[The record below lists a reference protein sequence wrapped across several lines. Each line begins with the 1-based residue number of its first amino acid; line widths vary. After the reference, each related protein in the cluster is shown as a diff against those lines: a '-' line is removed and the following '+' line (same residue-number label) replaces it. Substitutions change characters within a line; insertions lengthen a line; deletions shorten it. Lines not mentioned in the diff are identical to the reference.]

1 MFFQSFE
8 NTVTTSKHQQHQ
20 KTNRMKKVVLI
31 LSLVFFGSIATAQT
45 KYEKGMEKAFS
56 LWKANKSTE
65 ASNLFE
71 RISEATPKEWLPSY
85 YAAQINIT
93 SAFGIKDKS
102 KLAQQLEKAQTQL
115 DHATSISPN
124 NPEIMV
130 LQAMLYTVWVAYD
143 GATYGMQ
150 YAPKVS
156 QIYAK
161 AYAIDQNNPRVVL
174 SKTEWD
180 MGSARYFGKDT
191 APYCKELDRAKE
203 LFENQTK
210 KDDFSPQWGKERAV
224 QLIEECKK

>member
-1 MFFQSFE
+1 
-8 NTVTTSKHQQHQ
+8 
-20 KTNRMKKVVLI
+20 MKKVVLI

-56 LWKANKSTE
+56 LWKEQKSVE
-65 ASNLFE
+65 AANLFE
-71 RISEATPKEWLPSY
+71 RIAEATPNEWLPSY
-85 YAAQINIT
+85 YAAQINVINGF
-93 SAFGIKDKS
+93 AIKDKS
-102 KLAQQLEKAQTQL
+102 KLAQQLEKAQKQI

-124 NPEIMV
+124 NPEIMI

-156 QIYAK
+156 EIYAK
-161 AYAIDQNNPRVVL
+161 AYAIDKNNPRVVL

-191 APYCKELDRAKE
+191 APYCKELERAKT
-203 LFENQTK
+203 LFEAEKK
-210 KDDFSPQWGKERAV
+210 KDDYSPSWGKERAT
-224 QLIEECKK
+224 QLVEDCKK